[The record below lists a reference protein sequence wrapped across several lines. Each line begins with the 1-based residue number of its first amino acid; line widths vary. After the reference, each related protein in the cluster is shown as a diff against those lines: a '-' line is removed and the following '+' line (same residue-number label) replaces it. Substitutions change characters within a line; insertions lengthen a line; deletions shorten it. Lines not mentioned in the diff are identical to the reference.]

1 MIENTLL
8 RLRRA
13 DRVDE
18 ARFLA
23 WRNDPWIVAL
33 GSLNRTITAE
43 EHRAWFTQRIAD
55 IRHPIW
61 VIEIAGEPSGMVRLD
76 PSVNHTEAEISIY
89 LMRVHCGKGNG
100 ARVLECVANNAA
112 NLGYRILHATVR
124 RDNVPSQKAFLRAGY
139 QIEPGSEYQMNLRLT
154 LNAVTTTTLAFT
166 T

>member
-61 VIEIAGEPSGMVRLD
+61 VIEIAGEPSGMVRTTRTSVPRAVSAKPFALRMRSL
-76 PSVNHTEAEISIY
+76 SVNGCSGG
-89 LMRVHCGKGNG
+89 R
-100 ARVLECVANNAA
+100 
-112 NLGYRILHATVR
+112 GY
-124 RDNVPSQKAFLRAGY
+124 
-139 QIEPGSEYQMNLRLT
+139 
-154 LNAVTTTTLAFT
+154 
-166 T
+166 